1 MSELSEIPINTNL
14 YTVAFYNTENLF
26 DIYDDKKIHDND
38 LLPTSDKRWTKK
50 RYDNKLRKLGYT
62 ISNIGK
68 EETGKHPTL
77 VGLAEVENASVLRDL
92 IRSKHLDDLPYNFVH
107 FNSKDER
114 GIDVC
119 LLYDETLFN
128 VIASETFSIELFD
141 DAGLA
146 DYTRDILL
154 VSGMLEGF
162 KIHVIVNHWSS
173 RREGEKETQHKRI
186 AASDKVGDI
195 ISNLRLH
202 DEAAKIIV
210 MGDFNDDPSSKSIT
224 RLVTGFD
231 LYNPMEALRSF
242 SRGSTKHGRKWDLF
256 DQILVTNNV
265 LDQEPDSLHYET
277 ANIFDADFLKLFSGK
292 FKGSPFRTYIGKRYQ
307 GGYSDH
313 FPVYMIL
320 KKHKKSSF

>member
-1 MSELSEIPINTNL
+1 MSELSEIPINPNL

-68 EETGKHPTL
+68 EETGKHPVL

-154 VSGMLEGF
+154 VSGVLEGF

-195 ISNLRLH
+195 ISNLRLY

-224 RLVTGFD
+224 RLVTGFG

-256 DQILVTNNV
+256 DQILVSNNV
-265 LDQEPDSLHYET
+265 LDQEPDSLYYET

-320 KKHKKSSF
+320 KKHKKSPQ